1 MIFLLIA
8 ICVAISA
15 WLICLLLS
23 NPSSIFYVLD
33 DPTHR
38 SLHDVPKPRTGGIA
52 IFISIFATW
61 LIIALTQDV
70 EKFIYYV
77 LVGLCLLSVISYI
90 DDRYSIP
97 QIWRLL
103 IHILAAILL
112 VLSGIGLSASDIQV
126 DKFIDNTFVLN
137 GLTILVVVWCINLY
151 NFMDGMDGLAGGMGV
166 IGFGCLAWL
175 GWFAGNNLFMLM
187 ALIIAAA
194 NLGFL
199 LHNFPPAKIF
209 MGDVGSIT
217 MGYLLAF
224 FSLWG
229 IQAKIFM
236 WWIPILIFSPF
247 IVDATI
253 TLIKRLYNREKVWE
267 AHKSHY
273 YQKLVQSGWGHR
285 KTAIYEY
292 ILMATIACSVI
303 AVQALNSDTL
313 TFFLTLV
320 WLLIYIVIIF
330 VVSRLGTQ
338 SGKLR

>member
-1 MIFLLIA
+1 MIFLLIVT
-8 ICVAISA
+8 CVAISA

-23 NPSSIFYVLD
+23 NPSTIFYVLD
-33 DPTHR
+33 DPTDR

-52 IFISIFATW
+52 IFISIFITW
-61 LIIALTQDV
+61 LIIVLTQDV

-77 LVGLCLLSVISYI
+77 LMGLFLLSVISLI

-103 IHILAAILL
+103 VHILAAFML
-112 VLSGIGLSASDIQV
+112 VLSGIGLSANDIQIE
-126 DKFIDNTFVLN
+126 KFIDNSIVLN
-137 GLTILVVVWCINLY
+137 VLTILVVVWCINLY

-166 IGFGCLAWL
+166 IGFNCLAWL
-175 GWFAGNNLFMLM
+175 GWLAGNNLFMFM

-217 MGYLLAF
+217 MGYLVAF

-229 IQAKIFM
+229 IKAQIFT

-253 TLIKRLYNREKVWE
+253 TLIKRVFKREKVWE

-273 YQKLVQSGWGHR
+273 YQKLVQIGWGHR

-303 AVQALNSDTL
+303 AIHVLNSDIL
-313 TFFLTLV
+313 RIFLTLL

-330 VVSRLGTQ
+330 IVSRLATK
-338 SGKLR
+338 SGNLP

>member
-1 MIFLLIA
+1 M
-8 ICVAISA
+8 
-15 WLICLLLS
+15 
-23 NPSSIFYVLD
+23 
-33 DPTHR
+33 
-38 SLHDVPKPRTGGIA
+38 
-52 IFISIFATW
+52 
-61 LIIALTQDV
+61 
-70 EKFIYYV
+70 
-77 LVGLCLLSVISYI
+77 
-90 DDRYSIP
+90 
-97 QIWRLL
+97 
-103 IHILAAILL
+103 L
-112 VLSGIGLSASDIQV
+112 VLSGIGLSANDIQIE
-126 DKFIDNTFVLN
+126 KFIDNSIVLN
-137 GLTILVVVWCINLY
+137 VLTILVVVWCINLY

-166 IGFGCLAWL
+166 IGFNCLAWL
-175 GWFAGNNLFMLM
+175 GWLAGNNLFMFM

-217 MGYLLAF
+217 MGYLVAF

-229 IQAKIFM
+229 IKAQIFT

-253 TLIKRLYNREKVWE
+253 TLIKRVFKREKVWE

-273 YQKLVQSGWGHR
+273 YQKLVQIGWGHR

-303 AVQALNSDTL
+303 AIHVLNSDIL
-313 TFFLTLV
+313 RIFLTLL

-330 VVSRLGTQ
+330 IVSRLATK
-338 SGKLR
+338 SGNLP

>member
-1 MIFLLIA
+1 MIFVLIA
-8 ICVAISA
+8 TCVAISA

-33 DPTHR
+33 DPTDR

-52 IFISIFATW
+52 IFISIFITW
-61 LIIALTQDV
+61 LIIVITQDV
-70 EKFIYYV
+70 EIFIYYV
-77 LVGLCLLSVISYI
+77 FMGLCLLSVISLI

-103 IHILAAILL
+103 VHILAAILL
-112 VLSGIGLSASDIQV
+112 ILSGIGLSANDIQIENL
-126 DKFIDNTFVLN
+126 IDNSMVLN
-137 GLTILVVVWCINLY
+137 VLTILVVVWCINLY

-175 GWFAGNNLFMLM
+175 GWFAGNNLFMFM

-217 MGYLLAF
+217 MGYLVAF

-229 IQAKIFM
+229 IKAQIFT

-273 YQKLVQSGWGHR
+273 YQKLVQIGWGHR

-303 AVQALNSDTL
+303 AIQVLNSDIL
-313 TFFLTLV
+313 TIILTLL

-330 VVSRLGTQ
+330 IVSRLATN
-338 SGKLR
+338 SGNLP

>member
-229 IQAKIFM
+229 IQANIFT

>member
-1 MIFLLIA
+1 MIFLLIG
-8 ICVAISA
+8 ICVAIST
-15 WLICLLLS
+15 WLICLLSS
-23 NPSSIFYVLD
+23 NPTSIFYVLD

-52 IFISIFATW
+52 IFISIFITW
-61 LIIALTQDV
+61 LIIVLVQDV
-70 EKFIYYV
+70 EIFIYYV
-77 LVGLCLLSVISYI
+77 LVGLSLLSVISYI

-97 QIWRLL
+97 QFWRLL
-103 IHILAAILL
+103 FHIFAAILL
-112 VLSGIGLSASDIQV
+112 VLSGIGLSASDISIE
-126 DKFIDNTFVLN
+126 KFIDNAFVLN
-137 GLTILVVVWCINLY
+137 GLTILAVVWFINLY

-187 ALIIAAA
+187 AFIIAAA

-217 MGYLLAF
+217 MGYLVAF

-229 IQAKIFM
+229 IQANIFT

-303 AVQALNSDTL
+303 AIQALNSDIL

-338 SGKLR
+338 SGNLR

>member
-229 IQAKIFM
+229 IQANIFT

-292 ILMATIACSVI
+292 ILMTLIACSVI
-303 AVQALNSDTL
+303 AIQALNSDNL

>member
-1 MIFLLIA
+1 MIFVLIA
-8 ICVAISA
+8 TCVAISA

-33 DPTHR
+33 DPTDR

-52 IFISIFATW
+52 IFISIFITW
-61 LIIALTQDV
+61 LIIVLTQDV
-70 EKFIYYV
+70 EIYIYYV
-77 LVGLCLLSVISYI
+77 LMGLCLLSVISLI

-103 IHILAAILL
+103 VHILAAILL
-112 VLSGIGLSASDIQV
+112 ILSGIGLSANDIQIENL
-126 DKFIDNTFVLN
+126 IDNSMVLN
-137 GLTILVVVWCINLY
+137 VLTILVVVWCINLY

-175 GWFAGNNLFMLM
+175 GWLAGNNLFMFM

-217 MGYLLAF
+217 MGYLVAF

-229 IQAKIFM
+229 IKAQIFT

-273 YQKLVQSGWGHR
+273 YQKLVQIGWGHR

-303 AVQALNSDTL
+303 AIQVLNSDIL
-313 TFFLTLV
+313 TIILTLL

-330 VVSRLGTQ
+330 IVSRLATN
-338 SGKLR
+338 SGNLP